1 MLEAAGY
8 CVELVTVGDSQR
20 STLSQGLLEKAKRQ
34 GTKLFQE
41 LDARSTDTPLLV
53 CEPSCA
59 TALADDLPD
68 LLDDIELG
76 NRVASRV
83 KMVDHFLEQELAAG
97 RCALHWKRSDVLSSR
112 QFLVHIHCHQ
122 KTLDGGRWTHKLLAR
137 IPGATVEDTEAGC
150 CGMAGSFGY
159 EIEHA
164 ELSRQIAGQRLLP
177 RLAEASAEVQ
187 VVTNGFSCRHQIADL
202 SERHPRHVVEV
213 IREFLECNS
222 QSALN

>member
-1 MLEAAGY
+1 
-8 CVELVTVGDSQR
+8 
-20 STLSQGLLEKAKRQ
+20 
-34 GTKLFQE
+34 
-41 LDARSTDTPLLV
+41 
-53 CEPSCA
+53 
-59 TALADDLPD
+59 
-68 LLDDIELG
+68 
-76 NRVASRV
+76 
-83 KMVDHFLEQELAAG
+83 
-97 RCALHWKRSDVLSSR
+97 
-112 QFLVHIHCHQ
+112 
-122 KTLDGGRWTHKLLAR
+122 
-137 IPGATVEDTEAGC
+137 
-150 CGMAGSFGY
+150 MAGSFGY